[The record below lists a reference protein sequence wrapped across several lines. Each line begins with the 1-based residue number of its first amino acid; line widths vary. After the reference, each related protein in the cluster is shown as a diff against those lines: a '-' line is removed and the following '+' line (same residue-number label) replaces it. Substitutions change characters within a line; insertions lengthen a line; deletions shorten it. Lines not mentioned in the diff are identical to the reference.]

1 MKQIAVWGLL
11 ANMALPMFSAGVVRQ
26 ASYYPEGNAFV
37 CVNGNHRYTR
47 ALYGSMAEWRV
58 ETSDRPIFATYKKN
72 QTGNIRFRISYA
84 GQVMW
89 LDEVE
94 YCKASYEAGRRDY
107 LLKDRR
113 WGKGEL
119 DISVLA
125 FSDAEGAIWRFAAHG
140 FDNRKMK
147 VEAIL
152 SKTVVPKPARSGDI
166 GSFLK
171 PGTFEAATSET
182 AVLGT
187 VSQSSPGSIFYF
199 SIDGDNQLSAAPNS
213 LMQPRFD
220 AAEQWR
226 NLLASSVCF
235 HTPDA
240 YINPIGGALVMAA
253 DGAWDGKVWQHGAV
267 GWRMPLP
274 GWRAAYMGDFLGMP
288 DRQRTHFDAYAK
300 SQVTDVPVT
309 EPHLMDEKNNLAR
322 GIYKWGTPMYS
333 TGYICRNPEKNN
345 QFHHYDMNLVY
356 IDELLWHFQFDADTT
371 YMRKMW
377 PVIKS
382 HLAWEKQAWDP
393 DNDGLYDAYCC
404 IWASDALQYNSGAV
418 THSSAYNYRANLL
431 AARIAGIIGE
441 NPQPYQEEADRI
453 LKAMNE
459 RLWLKDAGH
468 WAEYQDFMGLKRVHR
483 DAALWSIY
491 TPIDCGA
498 GTPEQNYR
506 ATRYIDRHIPHIPYI
521 YNKVEYQTL
530 STSDWAPYEWSIN
543 NVAMAEVMHTVL
555 AYYQAGRTEEAY
567 QLLKANILD
576 FMYLGSSPANFG
588 QLSKMDVA
596 TGEGYRDFADV
607 TGISSRALIQG
618 LYGITPNALE
628 GECILRPGFPAAWD
642 SASVHTPY
650 LDYAF
655 KRVNGKDVF
664 DVTQNFKR
672 PLKLVIRQNLGGGKY
687 KDTAFSTDKVQHIEL
702 STIQPKEERDMKD
715 EKDMVGKY
723 PLAESIA
730 EQAVDAWASIKGVGN
745 DFAEVNP
752 KECRKVNMDKV
763 FNANVSDIFKNQY
776 LSPRSPYTTLCVPTQ
791 GIGDWC
797 STKKTANIDDT
808 KFRSLIKDGAFWAH
822 VDGDLPFRSP
832 KEGKNIVYTSLWDN
846 YPDSISIMLKGKA
859 SHAYLL
865 MAGSTNP
872 MQYAI
877 ENAVIRVEYADGT
890 RNELMLTPPVN
901 WCPIEQDFLEN
912 ATAFP
917 QPELR
922 PYRVGLASGKVSRH
936 LFRDLHLE
944 VIRNMADVPGF
955 KKAVA
960 EVDGGA
966 AILLDMPLDAK
977 KKLKRLILR
986 TLSNEV
992 VIGLMGITLQK

>member
-1 MKQIAVWGLL
+1 MKQIAILGLM
-11 ANMALPMFSAGVVRQ
+11 ANMVLPMVSAEVVRQ
-26 ASYYPEGNAFV
+26 SSYYPEGNAFV
-37 CVNGNHRYTR
+37 CVNGNNRYTR
-47 ALYGSMAEWRV
+47 ALYGSTAEWRV

-72 QTGNIRFRISYA
+72 QTGNIRFRISD
-84 GQVMW
+84 GRQTMW
-89 LDEVE
+89 LDEAE

-125 FSDAEGAIWRFAAHG
+125 FPDTEGTVWRFTVSG
-140 FDNRKMK
+140 FDNRKLK
-147 VEAIL
+147 VEAVL
-152 SKTVVPKPARSGDI
+152 SQTVVPKPVRSGDI

-171 PGTFEAATSET
+171 PGTFEPATSET
-182 AVLGT
+182 SVLGS
-187 VSQSSPGSIFYF
+187 VSRLSPGSIFYF
-199 SIDGDNQLSAAPNS
+199 SVDGENQLSTAENAK
-213 LMQPRFD
+213 MQSRYD

-226 NLLASSVCF
+226 NKLASSVVF

-267 GWRMPLP
+267 GWRMSLP
-274 GWRAAYMGDFLGMP
+274 GWRGAYMGDFLGMQ
-288 DRQRTHFDAYAK
+288 DRQRIHFDAYAK

-322 GIYKWGTPMYS
+322 GTYKWGTPMYS
-333 TGYICRNPEKNN
+333 NGYICRNPEKNN
-345 QFHHYDMNLVY
+345 QFHHYDMNLVF
-356 IDELLWHFQFDADTT
+356 IDELLWHFQFDADTA

-441 NPQPYQEEADRI
+441 NPGPYQEEADRI

-498 GTPEQNYR
+498 GTPEQNYW

-543 NVAMAEVMHTVL
+543 NVAMAEVMHTIL
-555 AYYQAGRTEEAY
+555 AYYQAGRAEEAY

-588 QLSKMDVA
+588 QLSQLDVA

-650 LDYAF
+650 LDYSF

-664 DVTQNFKR
+664 DVIQNFKR

-687 KDTAFSTDKVQHIEL
+687 KDTAFSTDKVQHIEMP
-702 STIQPKEERDMKD
+702 TITPKKD
-715 EKDMVGKY
+715 EKEKVGKY

-730 EQAVDAWASIKGVGN
+730 EQAVDAWASTKGVGN

-752 KECRKVNMDKV
+752 KECREVNMDKV

-808 KFRSLIKDGAFWAH
+808 KFRSLIKDGVFWAH

-944 VIRNMADVPGF
+944 VNRNMADVPGF